1 MFIRKLI
8 NYWISR
14 ERSGFY
20 TFLAIVCIGS
30 YWLGIM
36 IGNSSPLLSWRLKLG
51 GFLGFLA
58 LAVLFFIHRN
68 LNSYY
73 EFLGMFKDTDH
84 LPQKQISFVNSF
96 CMTVFLIAALAA
108 ILIAAFATQPLWD
121 AISDWYSR
129 RPRAEIVRE
138 IPVET
143 EPYVPEP
150 RVEHPDLQALL
161 GQPVE
166 TPDWVKVLNNV
177 TELAAAFITLAA
189 IFIAL
194 RHMSNRVWT
203 YITKPRL
210 TDEDEK
216 IYLKPTLD
224 LPLEFRPGEGEDG
237 QKKGLRYY
245 LSYTARL
252 RRYYKKQ
259 ILKGRR
265 QQRIGDAPPEWAS
278 PRELEQSAALD
289 NAVLHALY
297 EKARYSG
304 QECTEEDWRRAC
316 SDPAAEDE
324 AEGESA

>member
-1 MFIRKLI
+1 MFIRKLF
-8 NYWISR
+8 NYWISK

-20 TFLAIVCIGS
+20 TFLALVCAVS
-30 YWLGIM
+30 YWLGSM
-36 IGNSSPLLSWRLKLG
+36 IGTGSPLLAGRLKLG
-51 GFLGFLA
+51 SFLGFLV
-58 LAVLFFIHRN
+58 LAVMFFVHKN

-73 EFLGMFKDTDH
+73 EFLGLFKDTDH
-84 LPQKQISFVNSF
+84 LPQKQIAFVNSF
-96 CMTVFLIAALAA
+96 CMTVFLIAAVIG
-108 ILIAAFATQPLWD
+108 ILIAAFTTEPLWD
-121 AISDWYSR
+121 AVADWFSR
-129 RPRAEIVRE
+129 RPRIEITEEV
-138 IPVET
+138 PPET

-150 RVEHPDLQALL
+150 SM
-161 GQPVE
+161 E
-166 TPDWVKVLNNV
+166 TPDFRTLLGEPAETPGWVEVLNNI
-177 TELAAAFITLAA
+177 TEIAAAFITLAV
-189 IFIAL
+189 IFITL

-237 QKKGLRYY
+237 QKKGLRHF

-265 QQRIGDAPPEWAS
+265 RQHIVPDPPEWAS
-278 PRELEQSAALD
+278 PRELEQSAAID
-289 NAVLHALY
+289 NAVLHSLY

-316 SDPAAEDE
+316 ADAEERNEIADEPA
-324 AEGESA
+324 